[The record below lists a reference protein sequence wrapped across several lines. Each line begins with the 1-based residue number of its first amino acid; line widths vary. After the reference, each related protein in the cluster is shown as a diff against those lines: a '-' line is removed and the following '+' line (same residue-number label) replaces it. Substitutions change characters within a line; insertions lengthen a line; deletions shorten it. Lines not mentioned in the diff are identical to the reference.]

1 MFGPVAGVVGARW
14 WLLDRTA
21 TVTRSVMAMLVA
33 RFEEMAAWD
42 GVAVLVG
49 VFVFAQWWGYGFFC
63 WLLFF
68 WIF

>member
-1 MFGPVAGVVGARW
+1 
-14 WLLDRTA
+14 
-21 TVTRSVMAMLVA
+21 MAMLVA